1 MNGDN
6 IMTDKKKIAFIG
18 SGNMAGAIISGI
30 LKNNIMS
37 PDSVSVYDIDSDK
50 LNRFSELGLK
60 TYTDVKKMVED
71 NDFIFLSIKPQQFEE
86 VLDSIKNAISDRH
99 VIVTIAAGIS
109 SSYIKKKIGFD
120 CKIIRAMPN
129 TPLLIGFGATALTNI
144 YPTTTDE
151 YNFIEKIF
159 ESSGVVCRINEDK
172 MNEVIAVNGST
183 PAFIYLYS
191 KYFIEEAIR
200 RGVDKEAAIKLFTG
214 TLIGSAKMI
223 TDSGFTIDELIE
235 MVSSKGG
242 TTLKGLEAL
251 VSNNLETTVVKAVE
265 ASVARAYE
273 LEK

>member
-1 MNGDN
+1 MNGDI

-50 LNRFSELGLK
+50 LKKFSELGLK
-60 TYTDVKKMVED
+60 TYTDAKKMVVD

-86 VLDSIKNAISDRH
+86 VLDLIKNAISDRH

-144 YPTTTDE
+144 YPTTADE
-151 YNFIEKIF
+151 YNFIERIF

-172 MNEVIAVNGST
+172 MNAIIAVNGST

-191 KYFIEEAIR
+191 KYFIEQAIR
-200 RGVDKEAAIKLFTG
+200 SGVDKEAATKLFTS

-223 TDSGFTIDELIE
+223 TESGFTIDELIE

-251 VSNNLETTVVKAVE
+251 VSNNLETAVLKAVE
-265 ASVARAYE
+265 ASVSRAYE